1 MDRLQQTSLALG
13 PASGRF
19 DCHVVEPGR
28 AVPSLEEDVREGL
41 LFAPRSLPPKY
52 FYDAR
57 GSVLFDRICETP
69 EYYPTRTEDA
79 LLARCADAV
88 IAEAR
93 PDHVIELGSGASRKT
108 RHLLDAVE
116 RAGLRHCRYWP
127 FDVCEPMLREA
138 GERLL
143 ARHPWLRIDALVG
156 DYLAGLDGLPRP
168 EGRRLFVFLG
178 STIGNFEPQQARDFL
193 AGLAACMG
201 GRDSLLLGA
210 DRVKD
215 PSVLEAAYN
224 DAAGITADFNLN
236 LLRVLNREL
245 AADFELGAFRHRAV
259 YDPSLQRIEM
269 HLVSTCDQVVKFGHL
284 GESLRLEAEEPIL
297 TEISRKFTRGSVD
310 QLLHDAGLTAFAHH
324 EPENGYF
331 SLIHAQLSRVC
342 HKHPL

>member
-138 GERLL
+138 GSACWRVTPGC
-143 ARHPWLRIDALVG
+143 ASMPWWVITWRGWTAC
-156 DYLAGLDGLPRP
+156 R
-168 EGRRLFVFLG
+168 GRR
-178 STIGNFEPQQARDFL
+178 
-193 AGLAACMG
+193 AGVCSCSWAAPSVTSSRSRRG
-201 GRDSLLLGA
+201 TSWRGWPPAWGRDSLLLGA

-259 YDPSLQRIEM
+259 YDSSLQRIEM

-284 GESLRLEAEEPIL
+284 GERLRLEAEEPIL
-297 TEISRKFTRGSVD
+297 TEISRKFTRGSLD
-310 QLLHDAGLTAFAHH
+310 QLLHDAGLTALAHH